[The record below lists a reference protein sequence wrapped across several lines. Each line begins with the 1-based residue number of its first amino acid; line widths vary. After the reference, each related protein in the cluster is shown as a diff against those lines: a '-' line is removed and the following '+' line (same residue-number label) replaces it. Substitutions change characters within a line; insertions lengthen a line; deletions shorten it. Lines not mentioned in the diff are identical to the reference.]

1 MTKVVVGKDESF
13 ESAFRRF
20 NRKVQRSG
28 VLSDIKKNRYY
39 EKPSDKKRR
48 ELKAT
53 LRKLKRSSYRY
64 RSR

>member
-1 MTKVVVGKDESF
+1 VTKVVVGKDESF
-13 ESAFRRF
+13 EGAFRRF

-48 ELKAT
+48 E
-53 LRKLKRSSYRY
+53 
-64 RSR
+64 

>member
-1 MTKVVVGKDESF
+1 MTKVIVGKDESF
-13 ESAFRRF
+13 DNAFRRF

-48 ELKAT
+48 ELKMA
-53 LRKLKRSSYRY
+53 LRKSRRRSHYYR
-64 RSR
+64 